1 MKEKKGIEI
10 KLNEESQEKMK
21 DAESKTRLQKFIEQ
35 LEKLQEQ
42 YSVKIYSVNQVQENG
57 EVIPMTKIIDVL
69 NKKL

>member
-42 YSVKIYSVNQVQENG
+42 YSVKIY
-57 EVIPMTKIIDVL
+57 
-69 NKKL
+69 